1 MIKTEITKEKYTV
14 LVEYF
19 TEYHPDVAITLIEC
33 DDNLEKLGFC
43 ISAPC
48 IVSLDLDFEKAN
60 EILEQLTDFEIEA
73 CYDHPYPKDN
83 FYISR
88 YEKYG
93 WIYDYLFYLMRSD
106 KVKAENDNNE
116 TKAKIGF

>member
-1 MIKTEITKEKYTV
+1 MIKTEITKEKYKV

-43 ISAPC
+43 RSAPC

-73 CYDHPYPKDN
+73 CYDH
-83 FYISR
+83 
-88 YEKYG
+88 
-93 WIYDYLFYLMRSD
+93 LFYLMRSD
-106 KVKAENDNNE
+106 KVKAENDDNE